1 MLAAKTYFQRVLDL
15 FSRYVDTPS
24 HASTHPDA
32 MTTIVDVERAA
43 GFSVRVAVI
52 DYYMHDGVNTHI
64 SRRSAAAASSASSSG
79 FPSAHPSAG
88 QRKPVVR
95 IFGATPAGQ
104 KSCVHVHGVFP
115 YFFVALG
122 ANLDDLTS
130 RTGGAQGYLAR
141 MQASIEEAV
150 RQTNNAGDGGGK
162 GNGGKGGGGKG
173 HGGKGWGG
181 KGNGG
186 KGGGGKGR
194 GGGGGF
200 GASAAGRGW
209 GRGGD
214 GQKCVQKLQ
223 LVDGRRFYGYHG
235 STEPFVRVSVR
246 MILHSYTNP
255 HPEPFVALSRTMICL
270 VCTGKCAVPPV

>member
-1 MLAAKTYFQRVLDL
+1 
-15 FSRYVDTPS
+15 
-24 HASTHPDA
+24 
-32 MTTIVDVERAA
+32 MTTIADVERAA

-52 DYYMHDGVNTHI
+52 DYYMHDGVSTHI
-64 SRRSAAAASSASSSG
+64 SRPSAAAASSASSSG
-79 FPSAHPSAG
+79 FPFAHSSSAG

-122 ANLDDLTS
+122 ANLDDLLS
-130 RTGGAQGYLAR
+130 QPGGAQGYLAS
-141 MQASIEEAV
+141 MQASIEKAV
-150 RQTNNAGDGGGK
+150 SVSSRQTNNAGDGGGK

-173 HGGKGWGG
+173 HGGEGWGG
-181 KGNGG
+181 KGN
-186 KGGGGKGR
+186 GGKGR

-209 GRGGD
+209 GRGGFE
-214 GQKCVQKLQ
+214 QKCVQKLQ

-246 MILHSYTNP
+246 MILHSYYQTLIQNIRRLLP
-255 HPEPFVALSRTMICL
+255 AR
-270 VCTGKCAVPPV
+270 